1 MAAAQFV
8 MVIVNAVIGLILG
21 AFLLWLATKISKP
34 SDATFKTAFFC
45 NAILIV
51 IQLVFGLINA
61 FLGAASLTG
70 IMIISGISFLV
81 QLVASIVL
89 VKSFYKEAWG
99 KTMLTWVLWLVFTLI
114 VGFIVG
120 LILVAVFAVFGIN
133 PMA

>member
-8 MVIVNAVIGLILG
+8 MVIVNAVIGLFLG
-21 AFLLWLATKISKP
+21 AFLLWIATKISKP
-34 SDATFKTAFFC
+34 SDAPFKTAFLC
-45 NAILIV
+45 NAILIG
-51 IQLVFGLINA
+51 IQFVFGLISA
-61 FLGAASLTG
+61 FLGATAITAVA
-70 IMIISGISFLV
+70 IVSGISFLV
-81 QLVASIVL
+81 QLVASIFL

-120 LILVAVFAVFGIN
+120 LIIVAVFAVIGIN

>member
-1 MAAAQFV
+1 MAATQFV
-8 MVIVNAVIGLILG
+8 MVIVNAVIGLFLG
-21 AFLLWLATKISKP
+21 AFLLWIATKISKP
-34 SDATFKTAFFC
+34 SDATFKTAFLC
-45 NAILIV
+45 NAILIG
-51 IQLVFGLINA
+51 IQFVFGLISA
-61 FLGAASLTG
+61 FLGATAITAVA
-70 IMIISGISFLV
+70 IVSGISFLV
-81 QLVASIVL
+81 QLVASIFL

>member
-8 MVIVNAVIGLILG
+8 MVIVNAVIGLFLG
-21 AFLLWLATKISKP
+21 AFLLWIATKISKP
-34 SDATFKTAFFC
+34 SDATFKTAFLC
-45 NAILIV
+45 NAILIA
-51 IQLVFGLINA
+51 IQFVFGLISA
-61 FLGAASLTG
+61 FLGATAITAVA
-70 IMIISGISFLV
+70 IVSGISFLV
-81 QLVASIVL
+81 QLVASIFL

-120 LILVAVFAVFGIN
+120 LIIVAVFAVIGIN

>member
-1 MAAAQFV
+1 
-8 MVIVNAVIGLILG
+8 
-21 AFLLWLATKISKP
+21 
-34 SDATFKTAFFC
+34 
-45 NAILIV
+45 
-51 IQLVFGLINA
+51 VFGLISA
-61 FLGAASLTG
+61 FLGATAITAVA
-70 IMIISGISFLV
+70 IVSGISFLV